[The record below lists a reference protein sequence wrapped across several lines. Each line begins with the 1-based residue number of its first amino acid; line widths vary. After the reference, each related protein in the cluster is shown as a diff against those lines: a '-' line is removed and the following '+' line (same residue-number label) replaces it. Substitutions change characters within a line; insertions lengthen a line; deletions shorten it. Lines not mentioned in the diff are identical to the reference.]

1 MLHRSGQTI
10 TKSRDPEA
18 QRLSLRSLSI
28 RKGSQISLDNRSNV
42 DASKRYFISLN
53 LSLLREVGCKTN
65 IL

>member
-10 TKSRDPEA
+10 TKSRDLEA
-18 QRLSLRSLSI
+18 QRLSLRSLST
-28 RKGSQISLDNRSNV
+28 RKGPQISLDNRSNV